1 MAASEHPAEDLVLP
15 FEVKPL
21 GVRGRLVRLGPA
33 VDDILHRHDY
43 PPPVSALLAEA
54 VSLTAILGAMLKFDG
69 KFILQTK
76 TDGPVDMVV
85 ADYVSP
91 GRIRG
96 YARFDAKRV
105 AALASP
111 TQSDLLGKGYLAMTV
126 DQGPDMERYQ
136 GIVPLEGSDLT
147 SAAHAY
153 FEKSEQIPTTLCM
166 AAGPLLERGAKAE
179 SWRAGAIMVQHLP
192 REGGASPLPSHSG
205 DAPQGA
211 EDVAPQEDDDWVKAR
226 LLLNTVEAHEL
237 LDPRLTAEELLY
249 RLYHEDGV
257 TAYPA
262 TPLVRY
268 CSCSQDGI
276 ARMLSRFP
284 AEDQADMV
292 ENGEIAVTCEFCST
306 TYKVAPGD
314 LTP

>member
-1 MAASEHPAEDLVLP
+1 MASAERSGDDLVLP

-21 GVRGRLVRLGPA
+21 GVRGRLVRLGAA

-43 PPPVSALLAEA
+43 PAPVSALLAEA
-54 VSLTAILGAMLKFDG
+54 VALTAILGAMLKFDG

-76 TDGPVDMVV
+76 TDGPVDMIV

-96 YARFDAKRV
+96 YARFDRARV
-105 AALASP
+105 TALENP

-136 GIVPLEGSDLT
+136 GIVPLEGDDLT
-147 SAAHAY
+147 AAAHAY
-153 FEKSEQIPTTLCM
+153 FEKSEQIPTALRM
-166 AAGPLLERGAKAE
+166 AAGPLLERGSKAE
-179 SWRAGAIMVQHLP
+179 SWRTGAIMVQHLP
-192 REGGASPLPSHSG
+192 REGGASPLPAHSG
-205 DAPQGA
+205 DAPEGS
-211 EDVAPQEDDDWVKAR
+211 EDAAPQENDDWVKAK
-226 LLLNTVEAHEL
+226 LLLTTVEAHEL
-237 LDPRLTAEELLY
+237 LDPQLSAEELLY

-262 TPLVRY
+262 TPLERY
-268 CSCSQDGI
+268 CSCSHDSI
-276 ARMLSRFP
+276 TRMLARFP

-306 TYKVAPGD
+306 TYRVSPGE